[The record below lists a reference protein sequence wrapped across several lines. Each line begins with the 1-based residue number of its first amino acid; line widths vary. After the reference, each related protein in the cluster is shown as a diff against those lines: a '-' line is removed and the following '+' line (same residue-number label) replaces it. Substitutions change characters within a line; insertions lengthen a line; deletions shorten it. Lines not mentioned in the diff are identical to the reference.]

1 MAQGIRTPFRQGF
14 TNPDA
19 RDFVHLD
26 FSVFTLQLYI
36 LNLDAAHHLPGDSG
50 VFAFVTVLAPVRVP
64 PLLSMVTSSSMNT
77 ASGSSFATRSSEQQV
92 EKWRGSKRFRLRSC
106 ADANALFL
114 LVCAP

>member
-1 MAQGIRTPFRQGF
+1 MVQGMRAPFRQAF
-14 TNPDA
+14 INPDA

-26 FSVFTLQLYI
+26 FSVFTLKLYI
-36 LNLDAAHHLPGDSG
+36 LNLDAAHHLPGGGG